1 MTKVRRGTCG
11 RGEGRGNT
19 NDSDASLSHGV
30 VWSNPL
36 IEMLLSMYQF
46 CDYHDFHNESL
57 FIMIKNKYSNYEFL

>member
-1 MTKVRRGTCG
+1 MTKVRRGTGG
-11 RGEGRGNT
+11 RGEGWGNT

-57 FIMIKNKYSNYEFL
+57 FIMIKNKYSNYDFL